1 MFEETKNIIELTH
14 LPAENTLQV
23 KWRIRVTKDGEE
35 ISSKDHYKLYTAD
48 QYNDFLAEVEG
59 AEAYI
64 AVLGWT
70 QPEPTEEVSE
80 SQLPKQEEPTE

>member
-14 LPAENTLQV
+14 LPAENTMQV
-23 KWRIRVTKDGEE
+23 KWRIQVTKDDEV

-48 QYNDFLAEVEG
+48 QKADFLAEVEG
-59 AEAYI
+59 ADAYI

-70 QPEPTEEVSE
+70 EPVPAEPEPPTPVEEI
-80 SQLPKQEEPTE
+80 EE

>member
-1 MFEETKNIIELTH
+1 MFEETKTVVELTQ
-14 LPAENTLQV
+14 LPAENTMQV
-23 KWRIRVTKDGEE
+23 KWRIQVTKDGEV

-48 QYNDFLAEVEG
+48 QKADFLTEVEG

-70 QPEPTEEVSE
+70 VEE
-80 SQLPKQEEPTE
+80 